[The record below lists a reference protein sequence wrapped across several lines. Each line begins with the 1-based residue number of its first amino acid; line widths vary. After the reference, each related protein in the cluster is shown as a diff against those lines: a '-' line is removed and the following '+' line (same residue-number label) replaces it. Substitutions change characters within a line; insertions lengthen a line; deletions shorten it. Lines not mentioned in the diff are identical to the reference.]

1 MGHIGFII
9 PLVFHFLSRLRSLL
23 ALAHKK
29 RVITIID
36 VCKKD
41 LELMLT
47 ILEKAK
53 NGIDMNLLA
62 FRSPDQIYYILT
74 PVLLASAATASRS
87 RLALPNSRQP
97 TIPRD
102 EQPAGILSSDYHPV
116 DRHHQWT
123 PPPRG
128 RCIINDQQHNGRRLD
143 AKVKFQQGWRQ
154 PHPSKHA
161 SRRSEEIRQR
171 IHERRGE
178 GIQSVV

>member
-116 DRHHQWT
+116 D
-123 PPPRG
+123 
-128 RCIINDQQHNGRRLD
+128 
-143 AKVKFQQGWRQ
+143 
-154 PHPSKHA
+154 
-161 SRRSEEIRQR
+161 
-171 IHERRGE
+171 
-178 GIQSVV
+178 